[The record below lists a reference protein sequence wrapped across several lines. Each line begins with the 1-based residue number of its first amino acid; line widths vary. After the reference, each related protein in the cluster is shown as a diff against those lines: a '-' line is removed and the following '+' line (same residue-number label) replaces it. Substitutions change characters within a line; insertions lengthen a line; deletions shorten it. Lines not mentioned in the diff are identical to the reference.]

1 MPERRSGLQKK
12 VSSIFSGAPIQ
23 KTDGTQQVINAPE
36 PPRPEYTPPK
46 PPAPSHMAPETKT
59 PENQQPVQAP
69 PKPAAPKQ
77 YKLKQPK
84 AEDFSKTQRQIP
96 WQQTW
101 QKITDKLF
109 TPKPGV
115 NSSRQK
121 KMAILVPVLFIVLIF
136 MFVKVLRT
144 PATKGTEPQG
154 SEQENA
160 SAASNKINWQIPEP
174 YPTTLRDPMQF
185 GSTTTNRPETGK
197 ITVKG
202 IVYSKDNPSAVIA
215 DRIVHEGDKVLDA
228 TVIKINKDSVE
239 FEMNNERWTQK
250 VQQ

>member
-1 MPERRSGLQKK
+1 MPERRAGLQKK
-12 VSSIFSGAPIQ
+12 VSSIFSGVPIQ
-23 KTDGTQQVINAPE
+23 KTDGAQQVINAPE
-36 PPRPEYTPPK
+36 PPRPEYVPPQ
-46 PPAPSHMAPETKT
+46 PTAPSHMAPETTK
-59 PENQQPVQAP
+59 PETRQPVQAP
-69 PKPAAPKQ
+69 PKTSPS
-77 YKLKQPK
+77 KLKVKQPK

-115 NSSRQK
+115 STSRQK
-121 KMAILVPVLFIVLIF
+121 TTAILVPVLFIVLLFAFI
-136 MFVKVLRT
+136 KVFRT
-144 PATKGTEPQG
+144 PAGKGTEPQG
-154 SEQENA
+154 LEQKNA

-185 GSTTTNRPETGK
+185 GSITTNRPETGK
-197 ITVKG
+197 IIVKG

>member
-1 MPERRSGLQKK
+1 MPERRAGLQKK
-12 VSSIFSGAPIQ
+12 VSSIFSGVPTQ
-23 KTDGTQQVINAPE
+23 KTDGAQQVINAPE
-36 PPRPEYTPPK
+36 PPRPEYVPPQ
-46 PPAPSHMAPETKT
+46 PPAPSHLAPETTK
-59 PENQQPVQAP
+59 PETQQPIQAP
-69 PKPAAPKQ
+69 PKTSPS
-77 YKLKQPK
+77 KLKVKQPK
-84 AEDFSKTQRQIP
+84 ADDFSKTQRQIP

-109 TPKPGV
+109 TTKPGV
-115 NSSRQK
+115 STSRQK
-121 KMAILVPVLFIVLIF
+121 TMAILVPVLFIVLL
-136 MFVKVLRT
+136 FVFIKVLRT

-154 SEQENA
+154 SEQKNA
-160 SAASNKINWQIPEP
+160 FAASNKINWQIPET

-185 GSTTTNRPETGK
+185 GSITTNSPETGK

-228 TVIKINKDSVE
+228 TVVKINKDSVE